1 MSEPYR
7 PIDCSLYDR
16 YEAWATLRT
25 VVRLEHVA
33 QDGTPQTSEGR
44 IADLFLRG
52 KEEWLR
58 LDDGAE
64 VRLDRIRSA
73 HGIPDASSR

>member
-1 MSEPYR
+1 MSDSYR
-7 PIDCSLYDR
+7 PIDCSLYDH

-33 QDGTPQTSEGR
+33 QDDAPQVSEGR
-44 IADLFLRG
+44 IVDLFLRG

-58 LDDGAE
+58 LDDDTE

-73 HGIPDASSR
+73 HGIPVASSR

>member
-1 MSEPYR
+1 MSDSYQ
-7 PIDCSLYDR
+7 PIDCSLYDH

-33 QDGTPQTSEGR
+33 QDDAPQVSEGR
-44 IADLFLRG
+44 IVDLFLRG

-58 LDDGAE
+58 LDDDTE

-73 HGIPDASSR
+73 RGIPDASSR

>member
-1 MSEPYR
+1 MSDSYQ
-7 PIDCSLYDR
+7 PIDCSLYDH

-33 QDGTPQTSEGR
+33 QDDAPQVSEGR
-44 IADLFLRG
+44 IVDLFLRG

-58 LDDGAE
+58 LDDDTE

-73 HGIPDASSR
+73 RGIPDTSSR

>member
-7 PIDCSLYDR
+7 PIDCSLYDH

-25 VVRLEHVA
+25 VVHLEHVSE
-33 QDGTPQTSEGR
+33 DGTPHISEGR
-44 IADLFLRG
+44 IVDLFLRG

-58 LDDGAE
+58 LDDDTE

-73 HGIPDASSR
+73 RGIPDASSR